1 MVATT
6 YYGWDGEKD
15 EKGRELLQK
24 LGTDLGRTNNPNVW
38 VNCVKEIIKALQTEY
53 DFVLIPD
60 ARFPNEMDWSDTP
73 FFTFT
78 IRMNRQNEDGTPYIN
93 HLTEEQKQHPSEIA
107 LDNYRFNYEIYNQN
121 INDINAAAQV
131 VLEDILKIDKEN

>member
-6 YYGWDGEKD
+6 YYGWNGEKD

-38 VNCVKEIIKALQTEY
+38 VNCVKEIVKALQTEY

-60 ARFPNEMDWSDTP
+60 VRFPNEMDWIDIP

-78 IRMNRQNEDGTPYIN
+78 IRVNRQNEDGTPYIN

-121 INDINAAAQV
+121 INDINAAAQII
-131 VLEDILKIDKEN
+131 LDDILKIDKEN

>member
-15 EKGRELLQK
+15 KKGRELLQK
-24 LGTDLGRTNNPNVW
+24 LGTDLGCTNNPNVW
-38 VNCVKEIIKALQTEY
+38 VNCVKEIVKALQTEY

-60 ARFPNEMDWSDTP
+60 VRFPNEMDWSDTL

-78 IRMNRQNEDGTPYIN
+78 IRVNRQNEDGTPYIN
-93 HLTEEQKQHPSEIA
+93 HLTEEQKQHPSEVA
-107 LDNYRFNYEIYNQN
+107 LDGYRFNYEIYNQN
-121 INDINAAAQV
+121 INDINAAAQII
-131 VLEDILKIDKEN
+131 LDDILKIDKEN

>member
-6 YYGWDGEKD
+6 YYGWNGEKD

-38 VNCVKEIIKALQTEY
+38 VNCVKEIVKALQTEY

-60 ARFPNEMDWSDTP
+60 VRFPNEMDWSDTP

-78 IRMNRQNEDGTPYIN
+78 IRVNRQNEDGTPYIN

-131 VLEDILKIDKEN
+131 ILEDILKIDKEN

>member
-38 VNCVKEIIKALQTEY
+38 VNCVKEIVKALQTEY

-60 ARFPNEMDWSDTP
+60 VRFPNEMDWSDTP

-78 IRMNRQNEDGTPYIN
+78 IRVNRQNEDGTPYIN
-93 HLTEEQKQHPSEIA
+93 HLTEEQKQHTSEVA
-107 LDNYRFNYEIYNQN
+107 LDGYRFNYEIYNQN
-121 INDINAAAQV
+121 INDINAAAQAI
-131 VLEDILKIDKEN
+131 LDDILKIDKEN

>member
-6 YYGWDGEKD
+6 YFGWDGEKD

-38 VNCVKEIIKALQTEY
+38 VNCVKEIVKALQTEY

-60 ARFPNEMDWSDTP
+60 VRFPNEMDWSDTP

-78 IRMNRQNEDGTPYIN
+78 IRVNRQNEDGTPYIN
-93 HLTEEQKQHPSEIA
+93 HLTEEQKQHSSEVA
-107 LDNYRFNYEIYNQN
+107 LDDYRFNYEIYNQN
-121 INDINAAAQV
+121 INDINAAAQAI
-131 VLEDILKIDKEN
+131 LEDILKIDKEN

>member
-15 EKGRELLQK
+15 EKRRELIQK

-38 VNCVKEIIKALQTEY
+38 VNCVKEIVKAFQTEY

-60 ARFPNEMDWSDTP
+60 VRFPNEMDWSDTP

-78 IRMNRQNEDGTPYIN
+78 IRVNRQNEDGTPYIN
-93 HLTEEQKQHPSEIA
+93 HLTEEQKQHPSEVA
-107 LDNYRFNYEIYNQN
+107 LDDYRFNYEIYNQN
-121 INDINAAAQV
+121 INDINAAAQAI
-131 VLEDILKIDKEN
+131 LDDILKIDKEN

>member
-6 YYGWDGEKD
+6 YYGWSGEKD

-38 VNCVKEIIKALQTEY
+38 VNCVKEIVKALQTEY

-60 ARFPNEMDWSDTP
+60 VRFPNEMDWSD
-73 FFTFT
+73 
-78 IRMNRQNEDGTPYIN
+78 MNWNGVTWRLN
-93 HLTEEQKQHPSEIA
+93 
-107 LDNYRFNYEIYNQN
+107 
-121 INDINAAAQV
+121 
-131 VLEDILKIDKEN
+131 